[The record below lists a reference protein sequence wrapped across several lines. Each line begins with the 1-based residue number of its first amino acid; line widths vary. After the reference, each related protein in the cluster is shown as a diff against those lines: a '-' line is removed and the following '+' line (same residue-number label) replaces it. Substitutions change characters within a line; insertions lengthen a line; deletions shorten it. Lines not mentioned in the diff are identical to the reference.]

1 MKLIVAEKP
10 SVARDIAR
18 VLQCKKSGDWYE
30 SADYRVTW
38 ALGHL
43 VTFVEPDEID
53 PRYKKWRKED
63 LPILPG
69 RIDTKVIPRTRAQF
83 GLVKK
88 LMLDKQTRSLICA
101 TDAGR
106 EGELIFRLIYEQAGC
121 NKPVERLWI
130 SSLTDAAIREGF
142 AALKPAKEYQGL
154 SDSALCRAQAD
165 WLVGMN
171 ASRAFTLQYG
181 ALLSV
186 GRVQTPTLAILVERG
201 LEIRNFKPETFF
213 TLTANFGDYQGQ
225 WFDPGAAEERTAHRI
240 SSKEEAEAIRAQ
252 VKGGTARVDSA
263 QTQPRREL
271 PPQLFDLT
279 SLQREANRVLG
290 FTADRT
296 LKTSQGLYEARKALT
311 YPRTDSR
318 YLPTDMIPRVNQA
331 LARLPDSFQQL
342 ALGIPRQEGKLP
354 FSRRVFDNARVSD
367 HHAIIPTPTTPDL
380 SRFTADERA
389 LYNLVARRF
398 IAAFYPPFEYEAT
411 TVITRVGTQAFKSQG
426 RVVTREGWKAV
437 EPPAARARKEDGEAQ
452 AALPALQVGDERQ
465 VVGTRVKQD
474 STKPPPPHTEASL
487 LARMERPG
495 MQVEDEELME
505 TLKKAGL
512 GTPATRAA
520 IIERLLQV
528 GYATRRG
535 KALFATDKG
544 EKLITVVPEDIASP
558 VLTGKWEQAL
568 EEIVQ
573 QRRDPRRFMD
583 SIKKLTTHLV
593 NAAFTQKKEVVF
605 ERELRT
611 KSGRVRA
618 VSAAKTLE
626 GLSCPLCGQP
636 LQESDRAF
644 GCSDWKNGCGF
655 TLWKN
660 ALLRAKGPFLN
671 EPIIRLL
678 LTTGQARG
686 SSGLITLREGQLGF
700 TPTGQSAP
708 TLQVPIRYQKAQ
720 RPAVPGKPAAKPRT
734 RKPKP

>member
-1 MKLIVAEKP
+1 
-10 SVARDIAR
+10 
-18 VLQCKKSGDWYE
+18 
-30 SADYRVTW
+30 
-38 ALGHL
+38 
-43 VTFVEPDEID
+43 
-53 PRYKKWRKED
+53 
-63 LPILPG
+63 
-69 RIDTKVIPRTRAQF
+69 
-83 GLVKK
+83 
-88 LMLDKQTRSLICA
+88 
-101 TDAGR
+101 
-106 EGELIFRLIYEQAGC
+106 
-121 NKPVERLWI
+121 
-130 SSLTDAAIREGF
+130 
-142 AALKPAKEYQGL
+142 
-154 SDSALCRAQAD
+154 
-165 WLVGMN
+165 
-171 ASRAFTLQYG
+171 
-181 ALLSV
+181 
-186 GRVQTPTLAILVERG
+186 
-201 LEIRNFKPETFF
+201 
-213 TLTANFGDYQGQ
+213 
-225 WFDPGAAEERTAHRI
+225 
-240 SSKEEAEAIRAQ
+240 